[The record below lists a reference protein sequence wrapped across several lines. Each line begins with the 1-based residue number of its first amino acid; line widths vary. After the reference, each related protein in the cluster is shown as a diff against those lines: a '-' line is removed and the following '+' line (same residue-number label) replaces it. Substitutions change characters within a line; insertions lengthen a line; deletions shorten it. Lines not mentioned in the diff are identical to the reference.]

1 MVSAN
6 TISVP
11 RIKAELQEKGIRI
24 TPDIAAFLEKNY
36 NAPAVSTGRLVLCL
50 PSPAGN
56 DEVIPVF
63 IVNGTRGETSPYRL
77 VIGDTGSLEIRTD
90 TGKYSD
96 VALFP
101 RPKFYDLT
109 TSEGTPMS
117 KVAVVVG
124 PGHLRSVVSQT
135 CYYQQIGKACK
146 FCAVQH
152 WWNAMPTKQPLQI
165 AEAVEAAYKEG
176 VGKHISIT
184 TATLDTPDKGLR
196 ELVETSRLIH
206 ERAPIPVMLE
216 FEPLPDLKLLRSLL
230 KRAKSYGVTTVSLN
244 IECFD
249 ETLREDIMPA
259 KGKIPVQEYLD
270 NWKVCLDIFGRNE
283 VSTTMVVGIGES
295 DASIL
300 NGVETVAAAGVM
312 TFLVPHSPAAGA
324 VYADFTPPSAD
335 RMLDLYR
342 KASDIHRKYGLDL
355 YACTAG
361 CVKGGGFSGIKDV
374 ARFGA

>member
-1 MVSAN
+1 
-6 TISVP
+6 
-11 RIKAELQEKGIRI
+11 
-24 TPDIAAFLEKNY
+24 
-36 NAPAVSTGRLVLCL
+36 
-50 PSPAGN
+50 
-56 DEVIPVF
+56 
-63 IVNGTRGETSPYRL
+63 
-77 VIGDTGSLEIRTD
+77 
-90 TGKYSD
+90 
-96 VALFP
+96 
-101 RPKFYDLT
+101 
-109 TSEGTPMS
+109 MS
-117 KVAVVVG
+117 KVAVIVG

-135 CYYQQIGKACK
+135 CYYQQIGQACK

-152 WWNAMPTKQPLQI
+152 WWNAMLAKQPLQI

-184 TATLDTPDKGLR
+184 TATLNTPDKGLR
-196 ELVETSRLIH
+196 DLVETARLIH
-206 ERAPIPVMLE
+206 ERTPIPIMLE

-230 KRAKSYGVTTVSLN
+230 KKATSYGVTTVSLN

-249 ETLREDIMPA
+249 ETLREGIMPA

-295 DASIL
+295 NESIL
-300 NGVETVAAAGVM
+300 NGVETAASIGVM

-324 VYADFTPPSAD
+324 AYADFTPPSAG

-342 KASDIHRKYGLDL
+342 KASDIHRKHGLDM